1 MAIQKL
7 TTAFVQHAQA
17 EPDAERSIYWD
28 ATLPGFGLMVTRSSA
43 RSFVVQY
50 RVNGKSRRYT
60 ISAVL
65 GLDNARKEARKLLGE
80 VARGADPI
88 AERRKATYP
97 NTLRAVAESYLARE
111 GKGLRTG
118 ARRRRD
124 LERLVFPRLGD
135 RPIDEIKKSD
145 INLLLDN
152 IEDQRGRAMADQILA
167 TVRRIFS
174 WHAIR
179 SDDFRSPIV
188 PGMARRK
195 PEERERARVLTDD
208 ELRAVWRAAEAFS
221 SPWSQFIR
229 YLLLTAARRTEASAM
244 TWNELQGDL
253 WVIPPHRYKTGVET
267 TLPLSTAAMKV
278 LAEIPR
284 IADCEYVFTNGGRLP
299 LTNFSNA
306 KLRFDL
312 ACGVKNWRLHDLRR
326 SSRSLMS
333 RAGVSTD
340 IAERCLGHVIPGIRG
355 VYDKHQYIDEMRAA
369 FEALAKE
376 IDAVLKRSQ

>member
-50 RVNGKSRRYT
+50 RANGKSRRYT

-188 PGMARRK
+188 KGMARRK
-195 PEERERARVLTDD
+195 PEERERSRILNDD
-208 ELRAVWRAAEAFS
+208 ELRQVWRAAESFPG
-221 SPWSQFIR
+221 PWGPYIR
-229 YLLLTAARRTEASAM
+229 FLLLTAARRTEVAEM
-244 TWNELQGDL
+244 TWSELKDDL
-253 WVIPPHRYKTGVET
+253 WTIPAARYKTNTEV

-278 LAEIPR
+278 LAELPR
-284 IADCEYVFTNGGRLP
+284 IQDCEYVFTNGGRLP

-312 ACGVKNWRLHDLRR
+312 ACGVKDWRLHDLRR
-326 SSRSLMS
+326 TSRSLMS
-333 RAGVSTD
+333 RAGVNADT
-340 IAERCLGHVIPGIRG
+340 AERCLGHTISGVRG
-355 VYDKHQYIDEMRAA
+355 VYDKHHYIPEMRAA

-376 IDAVLKRSQ
+376 IAAVVGR

>member
-28 ATLPGFGLMVTRSSA
+28 PTLPGFGLMVTRSSA

-50 RVNGKSRRYT
+50 RANGKSRRYT

-88 AERRKATYP
+88 AERRKTANP
-97 NTLRAVAESYLARE
+97 NTLKTVAESYLARE

-188 PGMARRK
+188 KGMARRK
-195 PEERERARVLTDD
+195 PEERERSRILNDD
-208 ELRAVWRAAEAFS
+208 ELRQVWRAAESFPG
-221 SPWSQFIR
+221 PWGPYIR
-229 YLLLTAARRTEASAM
+229 FLLLTAARRTEVAEM
-244 TWNELQGDL
+244 TWSELKDDL
-253 WVIPPHRYKTGVET
+253 WTIPAARYKTNTEV

-278 LAEIPR
+278 LAELPR
-284 IADCEYVFTNGGRLP
+284 IQDCEYVFTNGGRLP

-312 ACGVKNWRLHDLRR
+312 ACGVKDWRLHDLRR
-326 SSRSLMS
+326 TSRSLMS
-333 RAGVSTD
+333 RAGVNADT
-340 IAERCLGHVIPGIRG
+340 AERCLGHTISGVRG
-355 VYDKHQYIDEMRAA
+355 VYDKHHYIPEMRAA

-376 IDAVLKRSQ
+376 IAAVVGR